1 VVSFANELTNEM
13 RELTRRGQIIIHEN
27 DKSEAKVLLDKNLT
41 RNICINLLSN
51 AIKYSEEGKTII
63 FKTSIDDGKLHISVT
78 DQGIGIPD
86 SEQQHIFDRFFRA
99 NNAMN
104 IQGTGLGLN
113 IVKKYAELMGG
124 EISFTSQPGKGTT
137 FLVTL
142 PQTID

>member
-1 VVSFANELTNEM
+1 M

-27 DKSEAKVLLDKNLT
+27 DESEAKVLLDKNLT

-137 FLVTL
+137 FHVTL